1 MTLGLQ
7 VDLVTGREF
16 RSHRLLIFYRTR
28 HPHSS
33 PRCRVGTT
41 SPQSEIAHSQSL
53 LDDNDD
59 DDDDDDDDN
68 NNDDDGEYTPHS
80 TVRTVTEPACS
91 SSCRLCGE
99 E

>member
-1 MTLGLQ
+1 MANDPHRGRSLDFYWPLDFRPTLLWDGSSE
-7 VDLVTGREF
+7 VTDLC
-16 RSHRLLIFYRTR
+16 IFYRTR

-59 DDDDDDDDN
+59 DDDDDDDVGDN
-68 NNDDDGEYTPHS
+68 NDNDDNNEGKK
-80 TVRTVTEPACS
+80 
-91 SSCRLCGE
+91 LF
-99 E
+99 